1 MRRLIRGR
9 GQERGAVAV
18 IVALVVGMFVLTGV
32 AALAIDAGSLYN
44 QRRVVQ
50 NGADA
55 ASLALAQICAKNL
68 ADPLCPANT
77 DLVNTAAL
85 KTYLTGLA
93 AANATSDA
101 PSIFE
106 ICGGGTDGQK
116 FGVCAGGSALTDCSI
131 VLPSWL
137 PADANWVQVKTRT
150 FVPRVFSG
158 LANNAFTGKTVQ
170 ACARAAWG
178 PLSSEVIKLPFTIS
192 TCEFTHATG
201 VTLPAT
207 DAQINA
213 GTYGVETALAFDYKV
228 NPTPAACASFNGH
241 DFPGGFGWTDR
252 QPDCTAATLVGGW
265 LGSQTPESN
274 GIGGG
279 NGCAAQLFSYVG
291 KDVNLPIFDCVNDDK
306 IFCPAVHSTSSTW
319 YHLATFAF
327 FHITALDVTGTV
339 RDLTPP
345 PSAAARAYC
354 NLVSKDNKCIYGY
367 FKAGISS
374 DGTMGDTGTSGLTKV
389 VLVAG

>member
-1 MRRLIRGR
+1 
-9 GQERGAVAV
+9 
-18 IVALVVGMFVLTGV
+18 MFVLTGV

-68 ADPLCPANT
+68 ADPLCPAKT

-116 FGVCAGGSALTDCSI
+116 FGVCTGGSALTDCSI

-178 PLSSEVIKLPFTIS
+178 PLSSEVIKLPFVIS
-192 TCEFTHATG
+192 GCEFTHATG

-279 NGCAAQLFSYVG
+279 NGCATQLIDFIG

-327 FHITALDVTGTV
+327 FHITALDVTNNQVAGGT
-339 RDLTPP
+339 
-345 PSAAARAYC
+345 PSAAAQAYC

-374 DGTMGDTGTSGLTKV
+374 EGTMGDTGTSGLTKV